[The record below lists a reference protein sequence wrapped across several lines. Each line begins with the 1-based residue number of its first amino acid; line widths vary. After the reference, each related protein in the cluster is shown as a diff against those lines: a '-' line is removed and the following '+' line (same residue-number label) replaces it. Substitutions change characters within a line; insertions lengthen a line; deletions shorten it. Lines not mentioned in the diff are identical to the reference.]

1 MGREALT
8 HAEVGGVRGEVRA
21 LLESGELVLRGA
33 IRRHFPRS
41 ALVGVTAHEDR
52 LCFTCAGE
60 EVQLY
65 LGPKTAAAWAKA
77 IAAPPPTLRAKLGLD
92 KGGRALV
99 LGAFDD
105 KALTEAVTGA
115 RAQDAA
121 TADMIVACIRSSD
134 ELRAARD
141 LHKAHERLP
150 LWTIYPKGSGVAFG
164 ERDVRAFLR
173 AEGLRDTKSCAVS
186 DRLTATRYTS
196 R

>member
-8 HAEVGGVRGEVRA
+8 HAEVGGERGEVRA

-65 LGPKTAAAWAKA
+65 LGAKTATAWAKA
-77 IAAPPPTLRAKLGLD
+77 IATPPPTLRAKLGLD
-92 KGGRALV
+92 KGERALV
-99 LGAFDD
+99 LGAFED
-105 KALTEAVTGA
+105 KALTEAITGA
-115 RAQDAA
+115 RAHAA

-134 ELRAARD
+134 ELRAVRD
-141 LHKAHERLP
+141 VHKGHERLP
-150 LWTIYPKGSGVAFG
+150 LWTIYPKGSGVVFG
-164 ERDVRAFLR
+164 EGEVRAFLR

-186 DRLTATRYTS
+186 ERLTATRYTS